1 MTVPPFSDI
10 RPEHF
15 PWFDYSRYTFSL
27 GLQWS
32 GHAWLS
38 GHSAGVYDP
47 DDGHFVVRG
56 GMANQTRTAYE
67 KIAAILAG
75 ADYTLADAQKV
86 IHWVTQE
93 GLPYADEADAVRA
106 ELLGE
111 SPKAAVG
118 TCAVRRLLRPQA
130 WIEIEV
136 VAGDGPGDLVHLPGL
151 TGVPAGADALDQL
164 RAALD
169 DAGMRL
175 AAAGARAAKT
185 VVTVTPGVDMEK
197 VLATLGGGIDGATRT
212 VPAVTVSAVPS
223 LLDPRASVAVD
234 VIGTA
239 AETVA
244 HGEERAGVPDAVQAG
259 PYLFCSGAGAR
270 TLATGN
276 PADQARAAFAHLEQV
291 LGAAGA
297 TSRNMLKTVEYVTI
311 DGLPEY
317 RPVAEVRTE
326 LFEAPYPA
334 STGLVCDALPG
345 DGQTFEVDA
354 TALLS

>member
-1 MTVPPFSDI
+1 LTPPFADI
-10 RPEHF
+10 RPKHF

-38 GHSAGVYDP
+38 GHSAGVYDGEE
-47 DDGHFVVRG
+47 GHFVVRG
-56 GMANQTRTAYE
+56 GMADQTRTAYE
-67 KIAAILAG
+67 KIAAILDAAG
-75 ADYTLADAQKV
+75 YSLGDAQKV

-93 GLPYADEADAVRA
+93 GLPHAEEADAVRA
-106 ELLGE
+106 EILGE
-111 SPKAAVG
+111 SAKAAVG

-136 VAGDGPGDLVHLPGL
+136 VAGDGAGDLVYLPGL

-175 AAAGARAAKT
+175 AAAGARAAKA

-197 VLATLGGGIDGATRT
+197 VLATLGGGIDGATRA
-212 VPAVTVSAVPS
+212 VPAATVNAVPS
-223 LLDPRASVAVD
+223 LRDPRASVAVD
-234 VIGTA
+234 LIGTPE
-239 AETVA
+239 ETAA
-244 HGEERAGVPDAVQAG
+244 HGEERAGIPDAIQAG
-259 PYLFCSGAGAR
+259 RYLFCSGAGAR
-270 TLATGN
+270 TGATGS
-276 PADQARAAFAHLEQV
+276 PADQARAAFAHLEAV

-297 TSRNMLKTVEYVTI
+297 ANHNMLKTVEYVTI
-311 DGLPEY
+311 DGLADY
-317 RPVAEVRTE
+317 RPVAGVRAD
-326 LFEAPYPA
+326 LFDAPYPA
-334 STGLVCDALPG
+334 STGLVCDALPA